1 MTKDQI
7 SPPLCSMAEPP
18 ADMATWRVALR
29 REREGFGLIE
39 SSDPCSDKI
48 K

>member
-7 SPPLCSMAEPP
+7 SPPSLLNGGAASRHG
-18 ADMATWRVALR
+18 DM
-29 REREGFGLIE
+29 EGGSKKREGFGLIE